1 MKNSFL
7 VLLFIILSLSN
18 TGAQPAKKPDV
29 GLMGYETANLHIIS
43 IGIDEYYPY
52 PLMHCAS
59 DAKKVTEFFTRQFD
73 VDSIKIFEDS
83 TNLVFGQVFS
93 YTMLNKQAAYS
104 SIDSIFQ
111 IVSTTAKPE
120 DFLVFY
126 FSGFSTD
133 FRHEDNTFHG
143 IDFLPYVKDN
153 PDINF
158 NKNND
163 AETISLVKLKSWLE
177 LIPANKQLIITE
189 AGPSEN
195 FFKEFATTLIEKNR
209 IIASLTEKNRV
220 ILTTNGIGLD
230 NGRCQN
236 GNYTSGGPLTNF
248 FTNLSPTVNIFQL
261 FDDNFKER
269 VKYYIF
275 KNEIECEINTVGTSN
290 SFYTA
295 IYFEKDILEI
305 IEEFGETY
313 LRTRGTQLLNE
324 YIKPENV
331 NPGSIKNYALII
343 GTDVYDDPVWS
354 TLSNPVYDATIIADK
369 LKGIYS
375 FETELLINPTREEI
389 LQSLLT
395 YRQIPFD
402 SLSQLFIFI
411 AGHGNFDDFV
421 KGIIATK
428 DSKNPVDD
436 PFYDTYISHS
446 KLRDIVDGFNCDHIM
461 VVLDVCFGG
470 TFNQNLSSIIISEG
484 ESDISADENNMDYYQ
499 SLEVSKAEFIKRKM
513 GRKTRLYMTSGG
525 KEYVPD
531 GIPGRHSPF
540 ASKFIIALDRMGG
553 EDKILTYG
561 EIKSF
566 IEKLSPGPR
575 GGTFGSKSDGDFLFI
590 AKEN

>member
-7 VLLFIILSLSN
+7 VILFIMLSLSN
-18 TGAQPAKKPDV
+18 TGAQPSKKLDV
-29 GLMGYETANLHIIS
+29 RLMGYETADLHIIS
-43 IGIDEYYPY
+43 IGINEYYPY
-52 PLMHCAS
+52 PLMHCVS

-73 VDSIKIFEDS
+73 VDSTIIFEDS

-93 YTMLNKQAAYS
+93 YTLLNRQATYS

-111 IVSTTAKPE
+111 IVSVTAKPE

-133 FRHEDNTFHG
+133 LRHEDNIFHG
-143 IDFLPYVKDN
+143 IDFLPYVKDSS
-153 PDINF
+153 DIYF
-158 NKNND
+158 NKKND
-163 AETISLVKLKSWLE
+163 AKTISLVKLKSWLE

-195 FFKEFATTLIEKNR
+195 FFKEFATTLIEKDR
-209 IIASLTEKNRV
+209 IIARLTEKNRV

-236 GNYTSGGPLTNF
+236 DNYTGGGPLTNF
-248 FTNLSPTVNIFQL
+248 LTNLSPKVNIFQL

-269 VKYYIF
+269 VKYYII
-275 KNEIECEINTVGTSN
+275 KNEIECEIDAVGTSN
-290 SFYTA
+290 SLYSA

-305 IEEFGETY
+305 IEEVGKSF

-324 YIKPENV
+324 NIKPESV
-331 NPGSIKNYALII
+331 SPDSIKNYALII
-343 GTDVYDDPVWS
+343 GTDEYNEPMWPK
-354 TLSNPVYDATIIADK
+354 LNNPVYDATTIAEK
-369 LKGIYS
+369 LKEIYS
-375 FETELLINPTREEI
+375 FETELLINPTRNEI
-389 LQSLLT
+389 LDALINYSSI
-395 YRQIPFD
+395 RFD
-402 SLSQLFIFI
+402 SRSQLFIFI
-411 AGHGNFDDFV
+411 AGHGKYDHLV

-428 DSKNPVDD
+428 TSKNPEVDR
-436 PFYDTYISHS
+436 FHDTYISHS
-446 KLRDIVDGFNCDHIM
+446 KLRDIIDGFNCEHIL

-470 TFNQNLSSIIISEG
+470 TFNKNLSSIIISEG
-484 ESDISADENNMDYYQ
+484 IMDIYAENNRDDYQ
-499 SLEVSKAEFIKRKM
+499 SLQVTKSEFIKRKM
-513 GRKTRLYMTSGG
+513 GEKTRLYMTSGG

-540 ASKFIIALDRMGG
+540 ASKFINALDSKGG
-553 EDKILTYG
+553 DDNILTYG

-566 IEKLSPGPR
+566 VEKLSPWPR

-590 AKEN
+590 AKKN